1 MQTIDFSRSFL
12 TFRNDWLKKPPETV
26 SHKPP
31 FTLNNARILLECV
44 CAITDKTT
52 GDSTTYILGASC
64 KTERVGVKK
73 DIWLDPNADFSP
85 VFSADRFLII
95 KTYDRADKVVPF
107 YPPSRGMQPERQAG
121 NVADAFDQVKI
132 DIHCCPGE
140 VLEDPAQIVAAVLDN
155 HPIVARTILQ
165 SERYTATLNYP
176 GKTINANERDHIYQ
190 TDTGP
195 ILLPDFSRQP
205 EDLISGFELAYSAFN
220 CPDWIEL
227 IIREP
232 TPVSDE
238 INVYHYNRPLHL
250 KAENQIIRLI

>member
-44 CAITDKTT
+44 CTITDKKTAAAT
-52 GDSTTYILGASC
+52 SYVLGASC
-64 KTERVGVKK
+64 KTERVGVER

-95 KTYDRADKVVPF
+95 KTYERANKGVPF
-107 YPPSRGMQPERQAG
+107 YPPSRGIQPERQSG
-121 NVADAFDQVKI
+121 IIADAFDQVRI
-132 DIHCCPGE
+132 DIHRCPGE
-140 VLEDPAQIVAAVLDN
+140 VLEDPEQIVAAVLAN
-155 HPIVARTILQ
+155 ERIVARTVLETEHLIANL
-165 SERYTATLNYP
+165 EYP
-176 GKTINANERDHIYQ
+176 GKTINANERDKVYQ

-195 ILLPDFSRQP
+195 VLLPDLTRP
-205 EDLISGFELAYSAFN
+205 AEDLIDDFELAYSAFN
-220 CPDWIEL
+220 SPNWIEF

-232 TPVSDE
+232 TPLNE
-238 INVYHYNRPLHL
+238 AIKVYHYNRPLRL
-250 KAENQIIRLI
+250 DAKNQIIRLS